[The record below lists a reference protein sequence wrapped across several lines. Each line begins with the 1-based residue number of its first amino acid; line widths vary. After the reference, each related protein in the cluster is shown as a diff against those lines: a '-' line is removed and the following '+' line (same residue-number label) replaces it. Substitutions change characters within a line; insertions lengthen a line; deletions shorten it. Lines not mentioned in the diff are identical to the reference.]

1 MTNVFFNLPFGHL
14 PYGAGLAGSGGFV
27 PQLNGQG
34 LAKSG
39 ETCTY
44 PISDALGGA
53 PAALVL
59 GLQKANAPV
68 LGGTLLV
75 DPIVIDSLIL
85 GGASGVPG
93 AGIQNPTIA
102 LPNSP
107 AFIGFSIFSQ
117 LLVLDPAA
125 PGGLSM
131 SAGIELWIG

>member
-1 MTNVFFNLPFGHL
+1 M
-14 PYGAGLAGSGGFV
+14 
-27 PQLNGQG
+27 
-34 LAKSG
+34 
-39 ETCTY
+39 
-44 PISDALGGA
+44 
-53 PAALVL
+53 L